1 MADTTSTVALPA
13 VTEDSLIAERQR
25 FWGGFTTATFA
36 AAVFVAVVLVLM
48 AIFLL

>member
-1 MADTTSTVALPA
+1 MSDTTSAAP
-13 VTEDSLIAERQR
+13 VTEEALLAERQR

-36 AAVFVAVVLVLM
+36 AVVFIAIVLILM